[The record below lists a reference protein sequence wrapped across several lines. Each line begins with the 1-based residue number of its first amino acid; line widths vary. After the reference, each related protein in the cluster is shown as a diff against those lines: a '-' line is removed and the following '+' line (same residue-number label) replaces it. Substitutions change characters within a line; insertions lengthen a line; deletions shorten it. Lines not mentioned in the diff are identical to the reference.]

1 MAVAKPPPAMAIL
14 VYGDAPEM
22 DANSDEMEHCVHPLD
37 AQNSLDHVRALLVF
51 APARNYL
58 RLVAY
63 AQTRRPPVQVLI
75 VTEQPHRVRAEL
87 RVAGTPAEV
96 LRSPVHWQEIRRR
109 FGSVVD
115 EKKPQ

>member
-1 MAVAKPPPAMAIL
+1 MAIL
-14 VYGDAPEM
+14 VYGEVPELDADLGELTLC
-22 DANSDEMEHCVHPLD
+22 AHPLD
-37 AQNSLDHVRALLVF
+37 AQNGLDHARALLVF

-75 VTEQPHRVRAEL
+75 VTSQPHRVRAEL
-87 RVAGTPAEV
+87 RGAGTPAEV

-115 EKKPQ
+115 EKKPH